1 MISLS
6 WPTSRH
12 TTIMRYFIALFI
24 GYKANLTVS
33 CTFSQNA
40 WQNVRSPNSLGVQR
54 TKKRG
59 CWGLGRPGPTGSKSA
74 PIPRYR
80 SWARSTSR
88 GPTCGSSSW
97 SSPGA
102 ARPRP
107 GACPIRF
114 PGQRDAVSARFPI
127 IAPVWRWTMLD
138 YTPTACWSTTGRGGQ
153 GKDPTELKK
162 SPRTSERFKEELGL
176 SILLISLENSSL
188 TVLLLCCQRASGLRY
203 VLLWSIILIS
213 RLAGLFTIFIFIRIF
228 KMRFTSIF

>member
-1 MISLS
+1 MGMCNTPNPLNFFFIFTNFFILSDILFAISSVKSYATVLFLTMISLS

-12 TTIMRYFIALFI
+12 TKSMRYFIALFI
-24 GYKANLTVS
+24 WYKANLTVS

-88 GPTCGSSSW
+88 VPTCGSSSW

-114 PGQRDAVSARFPI
+114 PGQRDVVSGHSPI

-162 SPRTSERFKEELGL
+162 
-176 SILLISLENSSL
+176 ISS
-188 TVLLLCCQRASGLRY
+188 Y
-203 VLLWSIILIS
+203 VREI
-213 RLAGLFTIFIFIRIF
+213 
-228 KMRFTSIF
+228 

>member
-1 MISLS
+1 MQHSKPAELFFYFYKFYYFLSDILFAISSVKSYATVLFLTMISLS
-6 WPTSRH
+6 WPTNRH
-12 TTIMRYFIALFI
+12 TKSMRYFIALFI
-24 GYKANLTVS
+24 EYKANLTVS

-114 PGQRDAVSARFPI
+114 PGQRDVVSGHSPI
-127 IAPVWRWTMLD
+127 IAPVWRWIMLD

-153 GKDPTELKK
+153 GKDLTELKNLLVRQRDLK
-162 SPRTSERFKEELGL
+162 RNWASPF
-176 SILLISLENSSL
+176 
-188 TVLLLCCQRASGLRY
+188 C
-203 VLLWSIILIS
+203 
-213 RLAGLFTIFIFIRIF
+213 
-228 KMRFTSIF
+228 

>member
-1 MISLS
+1 MQHSKPAELFFYFYKFYYFLSDILFAISSVKSYATVLFLTMISLS

-12 TTIMRYFIALFI
+12 TKSMRYFIALFI

-88 GPTCGSSSW
+88 APTCGSSSW
-97 SSPGA
+97 SSLGA

-114 PGQRDAVSARFPI
+114 PGQRDVVSGHSPI
-127 IAPVWRWTMLD
+127 IAPVWRWIMLD

-153 GKDPTELKK
+153 GKDLTELKNLLVRQRDLK
-162 SPRTSERFKEELGL
+162 RNWASPF
-176 SILLISLENSSL
+176 
-188 TVLLLCCQRASGLRY
+188 C
-203 VLLWSIILIS
+203 
-213 RLAGLFTIFIFIRIF
+213 
-228 KMRFTSIF
+228 

>member
-12 TTIMRYFIALFI
+12 TKIMRYFIALFI
-24 GYKANLTVS
+24 GYKTNLTVS

-114 PGQRDAVSARFPI
+114 PGQRDVVSARFPI

-153 GKDPTELKK
+153 GKDLTEFKNLLVRQRDLKRNWA
-162 SPRTSERFKEELGL
+162 SPFCSFH
-176 SILLISLENSSL
+176 
-188 TVLLLCCQRASGLRY
+188 
-203 VLLWSIILIS
+203 
-213 RLAGLFTIFIFIRIF
+213 
-228 KMRFTSIF
+228 

>member
-1 MISLS
+1 MQHSKPAELFFYFYKFYYFLSDILFAISSVKSYATVLFLTMISLS

-12 TTIMRYFIALFI
+12 TKSMRYFIALFI

-74 PIPRYR
+74 PTPRYR

-102 ARPRP
+102 ARPRR

-114 PGQRDAVSARFPI
+114 PGQRDVVSARFPI
-127 IAPVWRWTMLD
+127 IAPVWPWTMLD
-138 YTPTACWSTTGRGGQ
+138 YTPTACWSIIGRGGQ
-153 GKDPTELKK
+153 GKDITEFKNILVRQRDLKRNWA
-162 SPRTSERFKEELGL
+162 SPF
-176 SILLISLENSSL
+176 
-188 TVLLLCCQRASGLRY
+188 C
-203 VLLWSIILIS
+203 
-213 RLAGLFTIFIFIRIF
+213 
-228 KMRFTSIF
+228 

>member
-1 MISLS
+1 MQHSKPAELFFYFYKFYYFLSHILFAISSVKSYTTVLFLTMISLS
-6 WPTSRH
+6 WLTSRH
-12 TTIMRYFIALFI
+12 TKIMRYFIALFI
-24 GYKANLTVS
+24 GYKTNLTVS

-102 ARPRP
+102 ARPRR

-114 PGQRDAVSARFPI
+114 PGQRDVVSARFPI
-127 IAPVWRWTMLD
+127 IAPVWPWTMLD

-153 GKDPTELKK
+153 GKDLMELKNLLVRQRDLK
-162 SPRTSERFKEELGL
+162 RNWASPF
-176 SILLISLENSSL
+176 
-188 TVLLLCCQRASGLRY
+188 C
-203 VLLWSIILIS
+203 
-213 RLAGLFTIFIFIRIF
+213 
-228 KMRFTSIF
+228 

>member
-1 MISLS
+1 MQHSKPAELFFYFYKFYYFLSDILFAISSVKSYATVLFLTMISLS
-6 WPTSRH
+6 WPTSRR
-12 TTIMRYFIALFI
+12 TKSMRYFIALFI
-24 GYKANLTVS
+24 GHKANLTVS

-88 GPTCGSSSW
+88 APTCGSSSW

-102 ARPRP
+102 ARPRR
-107 GACPIRF
+107 GACPTRF
-114 PGQRDAVSARFPI
+114 PGQRDVVSARFPI
-127 IAPVWRWTMLD
+127 IAPVWLWTMLD

-153 GKDPTELKK
+153 GKDLTELKNLLVRQRDLK
-162 SPRTSERFKEELGL
+162 RNWASPF
-176 SILLISLENSSL
+176 
-188 TVLLLCCQRASGLRY
+188 C
-203 VLLWSIILIS
+203 
-213 RLAGLFTIFIFIRIF
+213 
-228 KMRFTSIF
+228 

>member
-1 MISLS
+1 MQHPKPAELFLYFYKFYYFLSDILFAISSVKSYATVLFLTMISLS

-12 TTIMRYFIALFI
+12 TKIMRYFIALFI
-24 GYKANLTVS
+24 GYKTNLTVS

-74 PIPRYR
+74 PTPRYR

-114 PGQRDAVSARFPI
+114 PGQRDVVSARFPI

-153 GKDPTELKK
+153 GKDLTELKNLLVRQRDLK
-162 SPRTSERFKEELGL
+162 RNWASPFCSFH
-176 SILLISLENSSL
+176 
-188 TVLLLCCQRASGLRY
+188 
-203 VLLWSIILIS
+203 
-213 RLAGLFTIFIFIRIF
+213 
-228 KMRFTSIF
+228 

>member
-1 MISLS
+1 MQHSKPAELFFYFYKFYYFLSDILFAISSVKSYATVLFLTMISLS
-6 WPTSRH
+6 WPTSRQ
-12 TTIMRYFIALFI
+12 TKSMRYFIALFI

-33 CTFSQNA
+33 CTFPQNA

-88 GPTCGSSSW
+88 APTCGSSSW

-114 PGQRDAVSARFPI
+114 PGQRDVVSGHSPI

-153 GKDPTELKK
+153 GKDLTELKNLLVRQRDLK
-162 SPRTSERFKEELGL
+162 RNWASPF
-176 SILLISLENSSL
+176 
-188 TVLLLCCQRASGLRY
+188 C
-203 VLLWSIILIS
+203 
-213 RLAGLFTIFIFIRIF
+213 
-228 KMRFTSIF
+228 

>member
-1 MISLS
+1 MQLFCFWTMISLS

-12 TTIMRYFIALFI
+12 TKSMRYFIALFI

-88 GPTCGSSSW
+88 APTCGSSSW

-114 PGQRDAVSARFPI
+114 PGQRDVVSARFPI

-153 GKDPTELKK
+153 GKDLTELKNLLVRQRDLK
-162 SPRTSERFKEELGL
+162 RYWASPF
-176 SILLISLENSSL
+176 
-188 TVLLLCCQRASGLRY
+188 C
-203 VLLWSIILIS
+203 
-213 RLAGLFTIFIFIRIF
+213 
-228 KMRFTSIF
+228 